1 VSCSR
6 CGSQLPEGSTTC
18 AQCGTSVA
26 VLSPDTAPGVAQIS
40 DERRPAEKQQPSRS
54 KAWPERAFA
63 RPAEYPS
70 FTAWM
75 ITGMF
80 RNWRGAAAALFASWF
95 MLPLALLGGA
105 VGLVVGAVAGFTGG
119 IFSGYDFGQEAESIP
134 GVGSMLS
141 AAMTTLG
148 GPVGAIVGALSG
160 AVVGFFG
167 VLLLPLIIASS
178 ADPGVGQ
185 LLVFVQPLLLV
196 LIGVVYT
203 VYRIAAEGA
212 WLAVSGARRPSRRE
226 RELLEPIIS
235 GRLWTAAAFSAHFI
249 ATASAASAVRSA
261 VNGTQAASNSYLTE
275 LWIGGSS
282 TRLSLLR
289 E

>member
-1 VSCSR
+1 
-6 CGSQLPEGSTTC
+6 L
-18 AQCGTSVA
+18 
-26 VLSPDTAPGVAQIS
+26 
-40 DERRPAEKQQPSRS
+40 
-54 KAWPERAFA
+54 ERAFA

-141 AAMTTLG
+141 AAMTTL
-148 GPVGAIVGALSG
+148 
-160 AVVGFFG
+160 FG

-226 RELLEPIIS
+226 RELLEPIIA

-249 ATASAASAVRSA
+249 ATAAAASRVRSA

-275 LWIGGSS
+275 ASNCQELWIGGSS